1 MEVEEIYG
9 DQVRFVGVPGLA
21 DVEDIREFV
30 TERGVDTFEHIPD
43 VDGEIWA
50 RFDVTQHRIYVL
62 INDDGVTET
71 VGYGSLAED
80 VQALIA
86 R

>member
-9 DQVRFVGVPGLA
+9 DQVTFVGVPGLA
-21 DVEDIREFV
+21 DEDSMREFV

-43 VDGEIWA
+43 VDGEIWK
-50 RFDVTQHRIYVL
+50 RFGVTEHRIYVL
-62 INDDGVTET
+62 IDDDGSIET
-71 VGYGSLAED
+71 TGYGSLADD